1 MNEFD
6 TIIIGGGIA
15 GSSAAFHL
23 ANKSNS
29 KILMIEQQT
38 ISSGASGLNA
48 GQIGSMGWGNVPDL
62 NSYLTHGSLEI
73 FKSLQLDLNYDIEF
87 RQSGS
92 LAAIQTKSQYD
103 FVMDIVMNMKKAG
116 KNVEIL
122 STREARSIEPEISEN
137 FLGFVFYPLRAQAD
151 PVKSTVAFS
160 DAAFKSGVQININEE
175 VKNIEQNS
183 DNTYNLQTSLNN
195 YYCKDLILATGAWSN
210 KLGKL
215 LDLDIPIIPIR
226 GQMWATKP
234 ISPRLFNTFS
244 SLESSY
250 DWHNDDG
257 SDINTPPD
265 LTHISGERK
274 TRHLYGRQRKNG
286 EVIFGGDREMLGFN
300 NEVDFNGIESN
311 KNHATEILPFL
322 SELPISRTWA
332 GFMPFSIDGEPII
345 GKIPACKILY
355 IVSGLASSGFGRGPM
370 AGKFIAECVDSG
382 FVPEILNDAD
392 PGRFK
397 QLAG

>member
-6 TIIIGGGIA
+6 TIIVGGGIA

-23 ANKSNS
+23 SNKSNS

-103 FVMDIVMNMKKAG
+103 FVMDTVMQMKKAG

-175 VKNIEQNS
+175 VKNIVQNS

-195 YYCKDLILATGAWSN
+195 YYCKNLILATGAWSN

-250 DWHNDDG
+250 DWYNDDG
-257 SDINTPPD
+257 LDVNTPPD

-322 SELPISRTWA
+322 SELTISKTWA
-332 GFMPFSIDGEPII
+332 GFMPFSIDGDPII
-345 GKIPACKILY
+345 GKIPAYKNLY

-370 AGKFIAECVDSG
+370 SGKFIAECVDSG
-382 FVPEILNDAD
+382 FVTEILNDAD

>member
-1 MNEFD
+1 ME
-6 TIIIGGGIA
+6 A
-15 GSSAAFHL
+15 L
-23 ANKSNS
+23 R
-29 KILMIEQQT
+29 
-38 ISSGASGLNA
+38 
-48 GQIGSMGWGNVPDL
+48 
-62 NSYLTHGSLEI
+62 Y
-73 FKSLQLDLNYDIEF
+73 LNYDIEF

-103 FVMDIVMNMKKAG
+103 FVMDTVMQMKKAG

-195 YYCKDLILATGAWSN
+195 YYCKNLILATGAWSN

-234 ISPRLFNTFS
+234 LSPRLFNTFS

-250 DWHNDDG
+250 EWHNDDG
-257 SDINTPPD
+257 SNANTPPD

-332 GFMPFSIDGEPII
+332 GFMPFSIDGDPII
-345 GKIPACKILY
+345 GKIPACKNLY

-370 AGKFIAECVDSG
+370 SGKFIAECVDSG
-382 FVPEILNDAD
+382 FVTEILNDAD

>member
-6 TIIIGGGIA
+6 TIIIGGGIT

-23 ANKSNS
+23 ANKNNS
-29 KILMIEQQT
+29 KILLIEQQT
-38 ISSGASGLNA
+38 ISSGASGLTA
-48 GQIGSMGWGNVPDL
+48 GQIGSTGWGNIPDL
-62 NSYLTHGSLEI
+62 SSYLTHGSLEI

-92 LAAIQTKSQYD
+92 LAAIQTKVQYD
-103 FVMDIVMNMKKAG
+103 FVMDTVMKMKKVG
-116 KNVEIL
+116 KTVEIL

-175 VKNIEQNS
+175 VKNIVQNS

-195 YYCKDLILATGAWSN
+195 YYCKNLILATGAWSN

-226 GQMWATKP
+226 DQMWATKP

-250 DWHNDDG
+250 AWHNDDG

-345 GKIPACKILY
+345 GKIPTCKNLY

-370 AGKFIAECVDSG
+370 SGKFIAECVDSG